1 MKHTSR
7 LVLEEQ
13 APRIIKTTSDVPHIE
28 TKANRGVLSHKSPFE
43 KESGRGRAGPGE
55 GHHRQSARTTVRMLR
70 VILLVLRIELEKLV
84 KVVVTI
90 KRERTM
96 GNPAKKPSSSI
107 GIK

>member
-1 MKHTSR
+1 M
-7 LVLEEQ
+7 
-13 APRIIKTTSDVPHIE
+13 
-28 TKANRGVLSHKSPFE
+28 
-43 KESGRGRAGPGE
+43 
-55 GHHRQSARTTVRMLR
+55 
-70 VILLVLRIELEKLV
+70 ILLVLRIELEKLV